1 LPAETREGLGSR
13 APAARHP
20 PRGRARNPVLV
31 SADPLRYLG
40 VMVTGLA
47 IATPGNALLPDEDS
61 DLRAEAGKFFANPD
75 EWLNT
80 PNSNFGGRTPNDLV
94 RDGQAESVRNL
105 LRSLKYIGV
114 S

>member
-1 LPAETREGLGSR
+1 M
-13 APAARHP
+13 
-20 PRGRARNPVLV
+20 VL
-31 SADPLRYLG
+31 DPLPGPER
-40 VMVTGLA
+40 VVTGLV
-47 IATPGNALLPDEDS
+47 IATAGNALLPDEDS